1 MELLS
6 LLNCSSGLESGTW
19 GGLMDAPT
27 SSSRRVRTGLFEID
41 LGSAEIY
48 KEGRRVP
55 LQEQPFRVLAMLLE
69 RPGEV
74 ISREELQARLWPTD
88 TFVGF
93 DEGINT
99 AIRKLRVIFGDS
111 ADNPRFIETIPR
123 RGYRFIAPVQ
133 EAATKSAQSSKHIL
147 EHSRELTSE
156 VHIGAQ
162 QPQPETNSTLVKV
175 STEQVPPQAEL
186 KPTILPELAID
197 FPERDVE
204 TARLAVEAP
213 AQVRHVRRNRGAR
226 LLFGL
231 ACGVVVS
238 LFAVWLRP
246 VARPPRVTGI
256 RQITHM
262 GTVVYN
268 QNLLMIGA
276 RIYFMSSE
284 KGGNQV
290 RYVSLDDDVVSSVEK
305 PFPATEIFDALPSA
319 NELLIAEMVPGFPP
333 TNWRRNL
340 WRWPLLTGIPRRVG
354 DVFADDAA
362 WSPDG
367 RTILYTHEPDRSLN
381 LVESDGS
388 NVRRLAT
395 LPGAPFKP
403 RWSPDGNQIR
413 ASVLAAKGSGISLW
427 RLDRSGR
434 NLTRMVSDWSPT
446 SSAWAGRWTRD
457 GSYFFFTGFQGGKK
471 NIWALREKRDFLRR
485 DGTQPVQLTDGSL
498 DFYLPTPSDDGK
510 TLYAVGTQLRG
521 QLTRYNASSR
531 QFEPYADGLSADY
544 VTFSRDGKWMAYV
557 TYPEGALV
565 RSRMDGSERLQ
576 LTFAPM
582 RALDPRWSPDGSLIA
597 FVGAANAGA
606 AQEVYVVSA
615 NGGSS
620 RLAAPGSSDGQFL
633 ADWSPDRQDVLFVSS
648 NESGSERALRAVN
661 MKTGTQTILSS
672 TPDMGMG
679 RVSPDGRYLAGLSVP
694 GQNLLLYD
702 MVSGRTR
709 QIAEFADYPN
719 WSPDG
724 KFIYYSTLS
733 LSFVLPPEKAGIF
746 RVKIADG
753 TVERLAGVPTFP
765 LAGNWGRWFGL
776 APDGSVL
783 VLRQLGSF
791 DIYSLDVDLP

>member
-1 MELLS
+1 
-6 LLNCSSGLESGTW
+6 
-19 GGLMDAPT
+19 MDAPA
-27 SSSRRVRTGLFEID
+27 SSGRRVRTGLFQID
-41 LGSAEIY
+41 FGSPEIY

-74 ISREELQARLWPTD
+74 VTREELQARLWPTD
-88 TFVGF
+88 TFVSF

-123 RGYRFIAPVQ
+123 RGYRFIAPVHDAIA
-133 EAATKSAQSSKHIL
+133 ESAQGSKHT
-147 EHSRELTSE
+147 SELRAEVTSE
-156 VHIGAQ
+156 VRPSTQ
-162 QPQPETNSTLVKV
+162 QLQPDTDSTLVTV
-175 STEQVPPQAEL
+175 SAMEVAPQAES
-186 KPTILPELAID
+186 KPPILEELAT
-197 FPERDVE
+197 PLPNRDAG
-204 TARLAVEAP
+204 TACLAAEAP
-213 AQVRHVRRNRGAR
+213 AQVPRVQKNRGER
-226 LLFGL
+226 LLFVL
-231 ACGVVVS
+231 AFCVIVT
-238 LFAVWLRP
+238 LFASWLRP
-246 VARPPRVTGI
+246 VSRPPRVTGI

-268 QNLLMIGA
+268 QNLLVIGS
-276 RIYFMSSE
+276 RVYFMSSE
-284 KGGNQV
+284 KGGNQI
-290 RYVSLDDDVVSSVEK
+290 RYVSLDSGVVSPVEK
-305 PFPATEIFDALPSA
+305 PFPTTEIFDALPSG
-319 NELLIAEMVPGFPP
+319 NELLIAETVPGFPP
-333 TNWRRNL
+333 TNWRRTL
-340 WRWPLLTGIPRRVG
+340 WRWSLPTGIPLRVG
-354 DVFADDAA
+354 DVFADDAV
-362 WSPDG
+362 WSPNG

-381 LVESDGS
+381 LVDSDGS
-388 NVRRLAT
+388 NVRTLAT
-395 LPGAPFKP
+395 LPGVPFKP

-413 ASVLAAKGSGISLW
+413 TSVLDAKGSGVSLW

-434 NLTRMVSDWSPT
+434 NLTQMVRGWSPS

-457 GSYFFFTGFQGGKK
+457 GSYFFFIAFQGGKK

-485 DGTQPVQLTDGSL
+485 DGTQPAQLTDGSF

-521 QLTRYNASSR
+521 QLTRYNASLR

-544 VTFSRDGKWMAYV
+544 VTFSRDGQWMAYV

-565 RSRMDGSERLQ
+565 RSRTDGSERLQ

-582 RALDPRWSPDGSLIA
+582 RALDPRWSPDESRIA
-597 FVGAANAGA
+597 FVGTANLGA

-620 RLAAPGSSDGQFL
+620 RLAAPGSSGGQFL
-633 ADWSPDRQDVLFVSS
+633 ADWSPDRQGVLFVSS
-648 NESGSERALRAVN
+648 DESGSGRALRALN
-661 MKTGTQTILSS
+661 IKTGTQTILPS

-679 RVSPDGRYLAGLSVP
+679 RVSPDGRYLAALSVP

-702 MVSGRTR
+702 VVSGRTR

-753 TVERLAGVPTFP
+753 TVERVAEAPAFP

-783 VLRQLGSF
+783 LLRQLGSF